1 MWNTKHDWRRR
12 GSRNVGNNASIST
25 QKVRSKPLESGRADA
40 KDSFETGKKN
50 LVIDSVK
57 RS

>member
-1 MWNTKHDWRRR
+1 M
-12 GSRNVGNNASIST
+12 
-25 QKVRSKPLESGRADA
+25 KPLESGRADA

-57 RS
+57 RSRKIQ